1 MKTLHELG
9 DELLAIAATLDDY
22 PGGEVP
28 PEVDAR
34 LTEILSTELPTKLD
48 HCLAFVADRRM
59 WAARAQAEA
68 EQWLARARRER
79 KQEEWML
86 GRIQAVLEATG
97 QDRVVT
103 ARGKTVSLQVNGGPP
118 PLEIDAETDPEIVA
132 RLHPELT
139 RVGYSLNSNAI
150 RAALVRGDRVAFA
163 KLLPRGR
170 HLRVRV

>member
-48 HCLAFVADRRM
+48 RCLAFVAEKRM
-59 WAARAQAEA
+59 RAAAAQAEA
-68 EQWLARARRER
+68 EQWQARAKRER

-118 PLEIDAETDPEIVA
+118 PLEIYAGVDWADVATDTPEFAVTVFG
-132 RLHPELT
+132 PDKDT
-139 RVGYSLNSNAI
+139 I
-150 RAALVRGDRVAFA
+150 RAALVRGDRVPFA